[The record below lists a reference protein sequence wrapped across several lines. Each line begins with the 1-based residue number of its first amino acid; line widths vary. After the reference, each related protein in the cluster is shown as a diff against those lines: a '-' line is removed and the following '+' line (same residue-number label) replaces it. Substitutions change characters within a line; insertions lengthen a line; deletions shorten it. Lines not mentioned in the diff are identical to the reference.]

1 MRLSLLFNERQSRPI
16 GVFAARDDPLPC
28 RINNNEHM
36 APAFIEFHRR
46 LRWADADA
54 AGRLHFPRIFEI
66 IEEAESE
73 LLRSI
78 EWPMDVRRKN
88 YDFPRVNI
96 NCNFYRIIALD
107 APFRLHFSVGQLGRT
122 SIRYDYQVFDAGE
135 ELAIE
140 GTMTVVVLQAG
151 KPTEIP
157 KALRA
162 ALSGETSDPGC
173 VAQS

>member
-1 MRLSLLFNERQSRPI
+1 
-16 GVFAARDDPLPC
+16 
-28 RINNNEHM
+28 M
-36 APAFIEFHRR
+36 APFVEFKRR

-73 LLRSI
+73 LLRGI
-78 EWPMDVRRKN
+78 DWPMDVRRRD
-88 YDFPRVNI
+88 YDFPRVNV
-96 NCNFYRIIALD
+96 NCNFLRIIALD
-107 APFRLHFSVGQLGRT
+107 APFRLRFSIGKLGRT

-151 KPTEIP
+151 KPVEIP
-157 KALRA
+157 KALRD
-162 ALSGETSDPGC
+162 ALSGEATDPGS